1 MVNIEKVEEI
11 YEKCQLLYYKYDIYD
26 KKNLDEL
33 LKELIKILNEVVIDK
48 SILNTIF
55 QILFKSPNKLFELK
69 NFIDNIQMIIIK
81 NENEVTS
88 GDLLNRLFCGDITYD
103 SESKISQSNGYIGSS
118 LFNLFI

>member
-48 SILNTIF
+48 SILNMIF